1 MMLRCS
7 GLPFLPGNTFQDVS
21 TIGRSKFHKSHH
33 FDQRNQVCILVDA
46 KRPGIGGTPLLAT
59 DSPEYTLPSLYPPHY
74 GPSRPGWLEYD
85 RQVLCFYGYFQETLG
100 NVDRIPY
107 QVRKVRI
114 LYYLEDET
122 MQVSEPRTL
131 NSGIPQ
137 GCLVTRQRIPRPPPY
152 DSEFTSLLDLNINHT
167 VQLFDRVYTITGCD
181 EFTRRFLNRLGVAVP
196 GSTEQPS
203 DPATDLRRQ
212 QDSAKMARR
221 PAYKIDTLGK
231 FLQYDRKVLR
241 FKGVWDDRGSVF
253 GDVHELEVLY
263 HLSDDTF
270 EIKEKMPVNSGRDSN
285 GMFLRRGRLP
295 KTFDHLPTMGES
307 TPVMVL
313 NVVGGGL
320 KGGRYLTDCVGI
332 GKSDGN
338 YYRDRDLRIGARI
351 NVYGRMVLL
360 TGCDRFTEGYYR
372 EMYGLED
379 FTPLYGYSAPRDQFV
394 HGRRTERELPPFN
407 GWGTHEDS
415 EGNCLTL
422 EPKPPKINFRKFVA
436 YDRCSLRFGAR
447 MISNIRENNDRFF
460 VINFYLS
467 DDTISVYEIPIR
479 NSGFLGGEFIKRRKL
494 FLPAQDPYSAERPAC
509 YGPQH
514 FYLGANVRL
523 QDHQF
528 HITNADIYA
537 LRFMEQHCEEFPLS
551 NLGKIVRKLRDAM
564 QPQYKQYVARH
575 MAKVTQ
581 TKIDGRTVSTIP
593 YEGLREILIE
603 LLGDRIVDQE
613 IVTLCRLF
621 SAESEQPDPCDR
633 ELVRSAV
640 HAELNR
646 ALWSDLDRTKE
657 HIYHLEPINAEWLAP
672 QRIRTIVKAC
682 KIPLDS
688 VLVDKM
694 LLVLNKN
701 EQDHISTTDFLT
713 MLDPAAVP
721 SKPIQPLNIKH
732 DVCHFTPYRVTGKL
746 VNWDELL
753 AHIDLERTLT
763 NQTS

>member
-7 GLPFLPGNTFQDVS
+7 GLPFLPGNTFQD
-21 TIGRSKFHKSHH
+21 IGRSKFHKSHH
-33 FDQRNQVCILVDA
+33 FDQRNQVCILADA

-59 DSPEYTLPSLYPPHY
+59 DSPEYTLPSLYPPKY

-114 LYYLEDET
+114 LYYLEDDT

-152 DSEFTSLLDLNINHT
+152 DTEFTSLLDLNINHT

-181 EFTRRFLNRLGVAVP
+181 DFTRRFLNRLGVAVP
-196 GSTEQPS
+196 GAVEQPN

-253 GDVHELEVLY
+253 GDVHELDVLY

-270 EIKEKMPVNSGRDSN
+270 EIKEKLPVNSGRDSN

-338 YYRDRDLRIGARI
+338 YYRDADLRIGARI

-372 EMYGLED
+372 EMYGVED
-379 FTPLYGYSAPRDQFV
+379 FTPLYGYSAPREQFV
-394 HGRRTERELPPFN
+394 QGRRPDRELPPFN

-422 EPKPPKINFRKFVA
+422 EPKPPKINFRNFVV

-447 MISNIRENNDRFF
+447 MISHVRENNDRFF
-460 VINFYLS
+460 VISYHLS

-494 FLPAQDPYSAERPAC
+494 FLPRQDPYSAERPAC

-514 FYLGANVRL
+514 FYLGATVRL

-564 QPQYKQYVARH
+564 QPQYKQYVAKH

-581 TKIDGRTVSTIP
+581 SKIDGRAVSTIP
-593 YEGLREILIE
+593 YEGLREILLE

-621 SAESEQPDPCDR
+621 SAESEQPDRCDR

-657 HIYHLEPINAEWLAP
+657 HIYHLEPTNAQWLPP
-672 QRIRTIVKAC
+672 QRVRTIVKAC

-688 VLVDKM
+688 ALLDKM
-694 LLVLNKN
+694 LQILNTN
-701 EQDHISTTDFLT
+701 DQGHISTTDFLT
-713 MLDPAAVP
+713 MLDPSAVP